1 MGGGDRCFDIGMIVQ
16 LNPVL
21 AALGGAVEGAGP
33 AAEADGMGFENPYGI
48 TTAQD
53 GREVVGFFH
62 VLHQNG
68 EIRHP
73 AVQDLLQTLKSAGKD
88 RHR

>member
-1 MGGGDRCFDIGMIVQ
+1 MVMQGH
-16 LNPVL
+16 PAL
-21 AALGGAVEGAGP
+21 AALGSAVEGAGSS
-33 AAEADGMGFENPYGI
+33 AEADGMGFQNPHGI
-48 TTAQD
+48 TAAQD
-53 GREVVGFFH
+53 GREVVGLFH